1 MSSQGGVV
9 LLDRDGTLIEE
20 RHYLH
25 DPEGVVLLP
34 GVGEGL
40 HRLQCAG
47 YLLGVVT
54 NQAGIGR
61 GYYDE
66 AAMHAVND
74 RMCKL
79 LAAYDVRLDGIWF
92 CPHAPDAGC
101 SCRKPAPGMVLAA
114 AQKLG
119 FVPSSAVIVG
129 DKPCDVQ
136 LAHAVGARG
145 VLVCTG
151 YGQASARE
159 AHADFV
165 AADFR
170 EAVTWILRQ
179 QTGEAEVT
187 RC

>member
-1 MSSQGGVV
+1 MSSRGRVV

-40 HRLQCAG
+40 QRLQRAG
-47 YLLGVVT
+47 FLLGVVT

-74 RMCKL
+74 RMCAL
-79 LAAYDVRLDGIWF
+79 LAAYDVRFAGIWF

-101 SCRKPAPGMVLAA
+101 ACRKPAPGMVLAA
-114 AQKLG
+114 ARALG
-119 FVPSSAVIVG
+119 FEPSSAVIVG
-129 DKPCDVQ
+129 DKPCDVE
-136 LAHAVGARG
+136 LAHAVGAKG
-145 VLVCTG
+145 ILVCTG
-151 YGQASARE
+151 YGQASAAE
-159 AHADFV
+159 TCAEYVATDFK
-165 AADFR
+165 AAVD
-170 EAVTWILRQ
+170 WIMASAM
-179 QTGEAEVT
+179 EAE
-187 RC
+187 

>member
-1 MSSQGGVV
+1 MSSHGGVV

-40 HRLQCAG
+40 RRLQRAG
-47 YLLGVVT
+47 FLLGVVT

-74 RMCKL
+74 RLCAL
-79 LAAYDVRLDGIWF
+79 LATYGVHLDGIWF

-101 SCRKPAPGMVLAA
+101 ACRKPAPGMVLAA
-114 AQKLG
+114 ASELG
-119 FVPSSAVIVG
+119 FVPSSAFIVG
-129 DKPCDVQ
+129 DKPCDVE

-145 VLVCTG
+145 ILVCTG
-151 YGQASARE
+151 YGQASAAE
-159 AHADFV
+159 TQAEYV
-165 AADFR
+165 AADFTA
-170 EAVTWILRQ
+170 AVAWILASANSLGQ
-179 QTGEAEVT
+179 AGV
-187 RC
+187 